1 MPTKKDI
8 TVVFA
13 ESSIPVL
20 EEKQL
25 ISKESYAAMGG
36 GPSPLGAILDSLR
49 DETKKKVVLD
59 ELKANGVAMEL
70 DQFIGYFDEFDIKSI
85 ALNIAATLP
94 DNIFV
99 VTAQATSGITI
110 MVKPKKIALHEREI
124 A

>member
-1 MPTKKDI
+1 MPAKKDI

-13 ESSIPVL
+13 EPSIPVL

-36 GPSPLGAILDSLR
+36 APSPIGAILDSLR
-49 DETKKKVVLD
+49 DETKKKAVLD
-59 ELKANGVAMEL
+59 ELKASGVAMEL

-85 ALNIAATLP
+85 ELNIAAMLP

-99 VTAQATSGITI
+99 VTAPAAAGISI
-110 MVKPKKIALHEREI
+110 AIKPKKIALHEREI
-124 A
+124 S